1 MNRSRFFILCLTWF
15 ITSSLNAQ
23 TITLKASKIF
33 DGEKLLNNQCV
44 TVEEGIIRRIGSCRN
59 QQSGEV
65 IDLGEV
71 TLLPGLIEGHSHV
84 LLHPYNE
91 TGWNDQVLK
100 ESYGERA
107 ARAVNHVR
115 WSLEAGVTTMRDL
128 GSEGAGY
135 LDVGIKESIEK
146 GIIPGPDLIV
156 AGPAI
161 VATGSYGPKGFHDGV
176 TVPLGAE
183 EADAPTLIPTVRRQ
197 IGNGADFIK
206 VYADYRWGP
215 NGEAQPTFSQAEI
228 STIVETAA
236 SSGRVT
242 VAHAATSEGIRRSIL
257 AGVSTI
263 EHGDGATKKELEL
276 MKTHG
281 VALFPTL
288 AAVESISRY
297 RGWKKGT
304 DPEPERIT
312 QKKKVFKEALSAGV
326 IVGFG
331 GDVGVYPHG
340 ENVLELELMEEYGM
354 PTMDVLKA
362 ATSVNARLFNLNK
375 KGNLQEGYI
384 ADIIAVTGNPTKKIS
399 DLRNVVFVMKDGKV
413 FLHEK

>member
-1 MNRSRFFILCLTWF
+1 MHKHFLLLTSFHLLHW
-15 ITSSLNAQ
+15 TVLAQ
-23 TITLKASKIF
+23 TTLKADRVF
-33 DGEKLLNNQCV
+33 DGEKLLKNHCV
-44 TVEEGIIRRIGSCRN
+44 TVENDLISYVGPCTNATSNEIIDFG
-59 QQSGEV
+59 
-65 IDLGEV
+65 DA
-71 TLLPGLIEGHSHV
+71 TLLPGLIEGHSHI

-135 LDVGIKESIEK
+135 LDVGIKEAIEK
-146 GIIPGPDLIV
+146 GVIPGPDLIV

-183 EADAPTLIPTVRRQ
+183 EADAPALIPTVRRQ

-215 NGEAQPTFSQAEI
+215 NGEAMPTFSEEEI
-228 STIVETAA
+228 NTIVKTAA
-236 SSGRVT
+236 SSGRVA
-242 VAHAATSEGIRRSIL
+242 VAHAATSEGIRRSVN

-263 EHGDGATKKELEL
+263 EHGDGATTADLQL
-276 MKTHG
+276 MKAEG

-288 AAVESISRY
+288 AAVESISAY
-297 RGWKKGT
+297 RGWNKGT

-312 QKKKVFKEALSAGV
+312 QKKKVFKEAMDIGV
-326 IVGFG
+326 IIGFG
-331 GDVGVYPHG
+331 GDVGVYSHG
-340 ENVLELELMEEYGM
+340 NNALELELMDEYGM

-362 ATSVNARLFNLNK
+362 ATSLNARVFNLTN
-375 KGNLQEGYI
+375 KGNLKKGYL
-384 ADIIAVTGNPTKKIS
+384 ADIIAVAGDPTKNIS
-399 DLRNVVFVMKDGKV
+399 DLRKVILVMKDGDI
-413 FLHEK
+413 FLHKK